1 MAALFIRW
9 IILTISIIAASYLL
23 DGIHVR
29 DFVSAFLA
37 AALLGVLNV
46 LLRPV
51 LIILTLPITILSLGL
66 FMFVI
71 NAMLLAMVSGV
82 VPGFVVQGF
91 WAAIFGSLIIS
102 GVSWLLNSFIIDRGR
117 IQRVDYVDLK
127 KKGDRWE

>member
-1 MAALFIRW
+1 MTALFIRW
-9 IILTISIIAASYLL
+9 IILTVSIIAASYLL
-23 DGIHVR
+23 EGIHVR

-46 LLRPV
+46 LLRPI

-82 VPGFVVQGF
+82 IPGFDVQGF
-91 WAAIFGSLIIS
+91 WAAVFGSLIIS
-102 GVSWLLNSFIIDRGR
+102 GISWLLNSFIIDRGR

>member
-1 MAALFIRW
+1 MTALFIRW
-9 IILTISIIAASYLL
+9 IILTVSIIAASYLL

-46 LLRPV
+46 LLRPI

-82 VPGFVVQGF
+82 IPGFDVQGF
-91 WAAIFGSLIIS
+91 WAAVFGSLIIS
-102 GVSWLLNSFIIDRGR
+102 GISWLLNSFIIDRGR